1 MKVRSAVPRRT
12 HLSRSARKGM
22 PGTTDVLTA
31 VFKNLAVGVIICDTG
46 GHFVFFIDS
55 CITNVLCETQRKRA
69 VVHEGTQQR
78 RTALE

>member
-1 MKVRSAVPRRT
+1 MYNTSWRAGVATDSVKAWVRLEDS
-12 HLSRSARKGM
+12 
-22 PGTTDVLTA
+22 DVLTA

-55 CITNVLCETQRKRA
+55 CITNVLCQTQRKRA